1 MDKTAKIYCIIA
13 TYNAEKWIEKCLNS
27 IVASTLSCHIVV
39 IDNKSTDRTTELIKS
54 DFPLVKL
61 IENEENVGFGKAN
74 NIGIKRAYN
83 EGADYFFLLN
93 QDAWVEPDTI
103 QKLMQKQQNH
113 PEFGIL
119 SPLHFF
125 DYKTLDRKF
134 KSYLKGKGNE
144 IIQNLHS
151 DVPEVIY
158 PVKFVNAA
166 IWMIS
171 RQCIDT
177 VGLFAPIFEHYGEDM
192 DYAHRCGFH
201 RLKIGIYPRA
211 IAYHEREQSHP
222 NENSIELRKLLY
234 RDKSYWL
241 CILLNVKHSFTRQ
254 LLFLF
259 FNSIKLIF
267 KSIFQLKFK
276 TIVVI
281 LNRISCITMIS
292 ELNNQRK
299 QMKMTGAFL
308 TN

>member
-1 MDKTAKIYCIIA
+1 MDRREKIYCIIA
-13 TYNAEKWIEKCLNS
+13 SYNAEKWIEKCLNS
-27 IVASTLSCHIVV
+27 IVASSLDCHIVV

-61 IENEENVGFGKAN
+61 IENVENVGFGKAN
-74 NIGIKRAYN
+74 NIGIKWAYS

-103 QKLMQKQQNH
+103 QKLIKKHQSH

-125 DYKTLDRKF
+125 DCKTLDRKF
-134 KSYLKGKGNE
+134 KSYLKGQGNE

-151 DVPEVIY
+151 DVSEVIY
-158 PVKFVNAA
+158 RVRFVNAA
-166 IWMIS
+166 IWMVS
-171 RQCIDT
+171 RRCIDT
-177 VGLFAPIFEHYGEDM
+177 VGLFAPIFVHYGEDTN
-192 DYAHRCGFH
+192 YAHRCGFH
-201 RLKIGIYPRA
+201 KLKIGIYPKA
-211 IAYHEREQSHP
+211 IAYHEREQSP
-222 NENSIELRKLLY
+222 PKENNIELRKLLS

-254 LLFLF
+254 LFFLF
-259 FNSIKLIF
+259 FNSIKLIL
-267 KSIFQLKFK
+267 KSIVQLKFN

-281 LNRISCITMIS
+281 FNRIACFTMIP
-292 ELNNQRK
+292 ELNTQRK

-308 TN
+308 TS